1 MELADDGGEIVVEIP
16 LEDGPMDEDAI
27 EEVVREVVEEVV
39 ERVEE
44 GPAEQH
50 NKATRRRCYNRSK
63 LWKTEHWLSSYGT

>member
-16 LEDGPMDEDAI
+16 LEGEPMDEDAI

-44 GPAEQH
+44 MPADQH
-50 NKATRRRCYNRSK
+50 KIATRRRCYNRSK
-63 LWKTEHWLSSYGT
+63 LWKTEH